1 MTLYGP
7 RNLDVID
14 SEENDSIQSLESRQF
29 GRVVGSFSSGGC
41 CENGVDTAALLA
53 LLAGMIRMFVST
65 GCTSQIVSNLYYTV

>member
-14 SEENDSIQSLESRQF
+14 SEENDSLQSLESRQF

-53 LLAGMIRMFVST
+53 LLAGIRVIPKWLIKESH
-65 GCTSQIVSNLYYTV
+65 

>member
-14 SEENDSIQSLESRQF
+14 SEENDSLQSLESRQY
-29 GRVVGSFSSGGC
+29 GSFSSGGC

-53 LLAGMIRMFVST
+53 LLAGMLRMSVSLIFYLLCKV
-65 GCTSQIVSNLYYTV
+65 G